1 MSMQCASGLRQA
13 GRSGRAPLF
22 FAAAVA
28 VAAAAAAPAFAG
40 DALAQE
46 APGRGVFD
54 TLNGPVGAAAFEMG
68 GAAYAVVASEY
79 DRGVQLVRV
88 HGNGTIEPAG
98 SAVHGSGGFDALNG
112 LADIDAFEMGGAA
125 YAIVDGAQLVRI
137 HGNGTLEAAGSPR
150 AGTGTFDA
158 LGGNNAVAAFEM
170 GGASYAAVASWQ
182 GGLGAIQLIRIHGD
196 GTLEAAGSAHGGT
209 GGFPRFYGAKAVD
222 AFEMGNATYIS
233 VVWSYASS
241 FHDNGI
247 LLVRVHGDG
256 RLEAVSSVTD
266 SSPGFRLLHGA
277 DGADA
282 FEMGNAT
289 YVAVASGGVAGEKDG
304 MLLVRV
310 HENGTLEAAGSAI
323 HGTRGFDALSVANDV
338 AAFEMGGAAYAAV
351 ASLGRPAYTDDLVD
365 LDDVDYEPVNVG
377 GGIQLVRVHE
387 NGTLEAAGSATD
399 GARGFDV
406 LDSANKVATFEMGGA
421 AYAMVATWYPDNGIQ
436 LARIHENGTLEAVAS
451 ATDGS
456 AAAPPF
462 SSPPPPPPP
471 APAPPSLPPPPR
483 AAFSTL
489 NGPRDVDAFG
499 MGGNAYALVTATQ
512 GGVQLVRI
520 HGNGTMEAVSSAVH
534 GSGGFDTLSSAND
547 ADVFEVGG
555 STYAMV
561 AASGHWGIDG
571 VQLVRIHENGA
582 LEAAASARHGS
593 GGYTLRHAHGVAA
606 FEMGNATYA
615 AVGSWQGHGAIQ
627 LIRIHGDGTLEAAGS
642 AHGGTGGFPRFY
654 GAKAVDAFE
663 MGGATYVAMVWSY
676 GGTYFNSGILL
687 ARVHEGG
694 RLEAVSSATDS
705 SDGFGMLYN
714 ADGADAF
721 KVGNATYVAVAS
733 GGAAGK
739 KGGMLLVRVH
749 ENGALEPAGSAV
761 DGSGGFDTLDGAD
774 DVAAFEMGGG
784 TYAAVA
790 SWKPD
795 NGIQLVRVHGNGTL
809 EPAGSATDGSG
820 GFDTLDAAV
829 AVDTFEMGGGTYA
842 MAATWYP
849 DNGIQLARI
858 HGNGTLEAVASAI
871 HDPLA
876 APPPPPP
883 PPPPQGAVVVPP
895 QGAVVVPPPPPPPPG
910 AAFDTLR
917 GLRDVVVFGM
927 GGGTYALAVS
937 EHDNGVQLIR
947 VHGNGTMEASG
958 SAVHGSA
965 GFDTLRSAD
974 DADVFRVGGSTYAMV
989 AAGGSFHVNGV
1000 QLIRIHESGALEAAG
1015 SASRGSGGYTLR
1027 HPHTVNAFEMGNAT
1041 YAAVSS
1047 WHGAGAIQLFRVH
1060 EDGRLEAA
1068 GSAHGGTGGFPRFYG
1083 ARAADAFEMGNST
1096 YVAVVWSY
1104 AATNFDSG
1112 MLLARVHEN
1121 GTLEAVSSATD
1132 SSDGFGMLSSAAGID
1147 AFEMGN
1153 ATYAAVASSNEPG
1166 ILLVRIHGDGR
1177 LEPAASAVDG
1187 SGGFDALNGPVDVDT
1202 FEMGGGT
1209 YAAVASWHGPGSV
1222 QLVRVHENGT
1232 LEAAGSAVDGSG
1244 GFDTLDG
1251 ADAIDAFAM
1260 GGNAYAMVASWQPDN
1275 GVQLVRVHGNGAL
1288 EAVASATDG
1297 DASSM
1302 RAPPGGTAPPQ
1313 PPQQPPQQQQQPPPP
1328 GGTVVLPPGGTVV
1341 LPPGGTVSPS
1351 PGAVFDTLNGP
1362 TDVAAFEMG
1371 GNAYALVTATE
1382 GGVQLVRVHGN
1393 GTIEPAGS
1401 AVHGSGGF
1409 DTLSQADDADVF
1421 EMGGSTYAMVAAG
1434 RSFVTQGVQLVRI
1447 HEDGRLEAAGS
1458 AAHGSGGFTLRHA
1471 QGVAAFEMAGGT
1483 YAAVASWHGAGAI
1496 QLIRI
1501 HEDGRLEAAGS
1512 AHGGTGG
1519 FPRFYGARAADTFEM
1534 GNATYVSVVW
1544 SYAATGR
1551 DSGMLLARVH
1561 GNGTL
1566 EAVSSATDASD
1577 GFGMLSNAGGIDAF
1591 EIGGKAYA
1599 AVASSGAEAGK
1610 GGVLLVRVH
1619 GNGTLEPAGSAV
1631 HGTRGFDALSGAD
1644 DVVAFEMGGNTYA
1657 AVSSFGHYVWPDDLA
1672 DLDDFDSEPAKAGGG
1687 VQLVRVHGNGTLEA
1701 VASATD
1707 GARGFDT
1714 LDAATAVD
1722 AFAMGGAA
1730 YAMVA
1735 TWYPDNGIQLAR
1747 VHGNGTLEAVASAT
1761 DGAAARAPLAPPRAV
1776 VVVETPGI
1784 THITPGPGGTLPRN
1798 ETGISRAVASVSF
1811 APGTN
1816 FTSAGTGEPYA
1827 GKLNVTV
1834 ASGER
1839 REAAIGALAGLGGA
1853 GAGGRVGI
1861 VVEIGDPGADIALS
1875 SVAAVWL
1882 WNQPPGAALYHMNST
1897 GGITAIPECGSA
1909 ADPVGWLERTDTT
1922 PFCHAAPG
1930 AGSGGETGHYT
1941 IYTYRLSTF
1950 FAAVVPPP
1958 PLQPPQPPQPPA
1970 TVVPPPLQPP
1980 QPPAAVVPP
1989 PPPPAAV
1996 VPPPPPPPPPA
2007 DGAAPGATCS
2017 IRLGDASL
2025 SLDVSPGGAS
2035 DPARQAIRNEGSQ
2048 SLAGVEISA
2057 SPWYLDPAGDPP
2069 YGADVRSLP
2078 PSLTELSAGDPPRG
2092 EFAALLADG
2101 TAPSPLA
2108 AGLEPGGESGL
2119 WLRINLDGRPEQAG
2133 TLVQHVTYVAECAP
2147 P

>member
-1 MSMQCASGLRQA
+1 M
-13 GRSGRAPLF
+13 
-22 FAAAVA
+22 
-28 VAAAAAAPAFAG
+28 
-40 DALAQE
+40 AQE
-46 APGRGVFD
+46 PPGRGVFD
-54 TLNGPVGAAAFEMG
+54 TLNGPTDVVAFEMG
-68 GAAYAVVASEY
+68 GAAYALVTATEG
-79 DRGVQLVRV
+79 GVQLVRI

-98 SAVHGSGGFDALNG
+98 SAVHGSGGFDTLHSPNG
-112 LADIDAFEMGGAA
+112 ADVFEMGGNTYAMVAAGRSPVVQGVQLVRIHGNGTIEPVASAVHGSGGYTLRHAQSVDAFEMGGAA
-125 YAIVDGAQLVRI
+125 YAAVTSWQGNGAIQLIRIHEDGRLEAAGSAHGGSGGFPRFYGARAADTFEMGNATYVSVVWSYAATGRDSGMLLARVHEDGRLEAVSSATDGTAGFGMLRGADGADAFEVGNATYVAVASGAAGGGIHLVRI
-137 HGNGTLEAAGSPR
+137 HGNGTLEP
-150 AGTGTFDA
+150 
-158 LGGNNAVAAFEM
+158 
-170 GGASYAAVASWQ
+170 
-182 GGLGAIQLIRIHGD
+182 
-196 GTLEAAGSAHGGT
+196 
-209 GGFPRFYGAKAVD
+209 
-222 AFEMGNATYIS
+222 
-233 VVWSYASS
+233 ASS
-241 FHDNGI
+241 
-247 LLVRVHGDG
+247 
-256 RLEAVSSVTD
+256 AV
-266 SSPGFRLLHGA
+266 
-277 DGADA
+277 
-282 FEMGNAT
+282 
-289 YVAVASGGVAGEKDG
+289 
-304 MLLVRV
+304 
-310 HENGTLEAAGSAI
+310 
-323 HGTRGFDALSVANDV
+323 HGTRGFDALSGANDV
-338 AAFEMGGAAYAAV
+338 AAFEMGGATYAAV
-351 ASLGRPAYTDDLVD
+351 ASFGHYVYIDGYDYDDERPMKA
-365 LDDVDYEPVNVG
+365 G
-377 GGIQLVRVHE
+377 GGVQLVRVHE

-399 GARGFDV
+399 GLRGFDV
-406 LDSANKVATFEMGGA
+406 LDSANKVAAFAMGGA

-436 LARIHENGTLEAVAS
+436 LARVHENGTLEAVVS

-471 APAPPSLPPPPR
+471 AAAPPSLPPPPR

-499 MGGNAYALVTATQ
+499 MGGAAYALVTANE

-561 AASGHWGIDG
+561 AASGHFGIDG
-571 VQLVRIHENGA
+571 VQLVRIHGNGA

-606 FEMGNATYA
+606 FEVGNATYA
-615 AVGSWQGHGAIQ
+615 AVGSWHGAGAIQ
-627 LIRIHGDGTLEAAGS
+627 LIRIHEDGRLEAAGS
-642 AHGGTGGFPRFY
+642 AHGGSGGFPRFY
-654 GAKAVDAFE
+654 GARAADTFE
-663 MGGATYVAMVWSY
+663 MGNATYVSVVWSY
-676 GGTYFNSGILL
+676 AATGRDSGMLL
-687 ARVHEGG
+687 ARVHEDG

-733 GGAAGK
+733 GGAADK

-761 DGSGGFDTLDGAD
+761 DGSAGFDTLDGAD

-784 TYAAVA
+784 TYVAVA

-795 NGIQLVRVHGNGTL
+795 RGVQLIRVHGNGTL
-809 EPAGSATDGSG
+809 EPAGSAVDGSA
-820 GFDTLDAAV
+820 GFDTLDAAT
-829 AVDTFEMGGGTYA
+829 AVDTFKVGGGTYA

-871 HDPLA
+871 HDPSA

-895 QGAVVVPPPPPPPPG
+895 QGAVVVPPPPPPPQG

-917 GLRDVVVFGM
+917 GLRDVVAFEM

-937 EHDNGVQLIR
+937 EHDNGVQLVR

-1000 QLIRIHESGALEAAG
+1000 QMIRIHESGALEAAG
-1015 SASRGSGGYTLR
+1015 SASRGSGGYALR
-1027 HPHTVNAFEMGNAT
+1027 HPHTVDAFEMGNAT

-1068 GSAHGGTGGFPRFYG
+1068 GSAHGGSGGFPRFYG

-1147 AFEMGN
+1147 AFEMGG
-1153 ATYAAVASSNEPG
+1153 ASYAVVASSNEPG

-1177 LEPAASAVDG
+1177 LEPAGSAVDG

-1222 QLVRVHENGT
+1222 QLVRIHENGT
-1232 LEAAGSAVDGSG
+1232 LKPAGSAVDGSG
-1244 GFDTLDG
+1244 GFDALDG

-1275 GVQLVRVHGNGAL
+1275 GVQLMRVHANGAL

-1302 RAPPGGTAPPQ
+1302 RAPPGGTAPPPQ
-1313 PPQQPPQQQQQPPPP
+1313 PQQPPPPQPQQPPPP

-1341 LPPGGTVSPS
+1341 LPPGGTVSPP

-1393 GTIEPAGS
+1393 GIIEPAGS

-1447 HEDGRLEAAGS
+1447 HEDGRLEPAGS
-1458 AAHGSGGFTLRHA
+1458 AVHGSGGFTLRHA
-1471 QGVAAFEMAGGT
+1471 QGVAAFEMAGET
-1483 YAAVASWHGAGAI
+1483 YAAVASWQGHGAI

-1512 AHGGTGG
+1512 AHGGSGG

-1561 GNGTL
+1561 EDGRL
-1566 EAVSSATDASD
+1566 EAVSSATDSSD
-1577 GFGMLSNAGGIDAF
+1577 GFGMLYGAGGIDAF

-1644 DVVAFEMGGNTYA
+1644 DVAAFRMGGNTYA

-1687 VQLVRVHGNGTLEA
+1687 VQLVRVHENGTLEA
-1701 VASATD
+1701 VSSATD

-1722 AFAMGGAA
+1722 AFGMGGAA

-1776 VVVETPGI
+1776 VVAETPGI

-1909 ADPVGWLERTDTT
+1909 ADPVGWLERTDST

-1958 PLQPPQPPQPPA
+1958 PPAAAVPPSTPPPTPTPPA
-1970 TVVPPPLQPP
+1970 AVVPPPTPTP

-1989 PPPPAAV
+1989 PQ
-1996 VPPPPPPPPPA
+1996 PPA
-2007 DGAAPGATCS
+2007 DGAAPAPLCS

-2025 SLDVSPGGAS
+2025 SLDVSPGDAS
-2035 DPARQAIRNEGSQ
+2035 DPARQTIRNEGSQ
-2048 SLAGVEISA
+2048 GLAGVEISA

-2078 PSLTELSAGDPPRG
+2078 PSLTELSATGPPSDQ
-2092 EFAALLADG
+2092 FAALLADG

-2108 AGLEPGGESGL
+2108 AGLGPGGESGL